1 MTLFPMMPEWCPIT
15 STHIEFW
22 KLDSTI
28 PLHWRFQIHSC
39 TFIGYICLKY
49 YLSALARIRKMV
61 KMMVIPS
68 LTQGAKTHDMCMK
81 STSMKRVGWLGH
93 NLTITRTH
101 KTHIKPT
108 DHLLLFSQRADIS
121 VVASLWP
128 IVRIEGNATL
138 HVCFRWTPAL
148 RMKWVGLPQS
158 YPNTHCMW

>member
-1 MTLFPMMPEWCPIT
+1 MCKIKSNSEMWHSLFQTPVYIIDQTFQKSASTHGTMQSSRSHPLNLEGAEHNDASFFLYSDTLYRRIEVWVMTLFPMMPEWCPIT

-81 STSMKRVGWLGH
+81 STSMKYEESRV
-93 NLTITRTH
+93 TR
-101 KTHIKPT
+101 
-108 DHLLLFSQRADIS
+108 S
-121 VVASLWP
+121 
-128 IVRIEGNATL
+128 
-138 HVCFRWTPAL
+138 
-148 RMKWVGLPQS
+148 
-158 YPNTHCMW
+158 